1 MKKKG
6 MKFAG
11 ILLVI
16 ALIAV
21 ISVGTYAKYF
31 SDLGSKNSTAQ
42 VAKWAFET
50 DNASS
55 ALTFNLLGTYNAN
68 SLQSGKMAPGTN
80 GSFVVSL
87 ANTNSEVGVKYNITF
102 DTATLPSTI
111 HLYSDSSFTTELSKN
126 NGNYYYEGYLKKA
139 QASKTITVYWRWEYY
154 VSTSQDSTDTGIGEA
169 ADSTV
174 VTATITGTQVDPTTA
189 SVGYDE

>member
-6 MKFAG
+6 VILG
-11 ILLVI
+11 SILL
-16 ALIAV
+16 ALLLVAV

-31 SDLGSKNSTAQ
+31 SDLGSKQSTAQ

-55 ALTFNLLGTYNAN
+55 ALSFSLLGTYNTN

-80 GSFVVSL
+80 GKFEVSL
-87 ANTNSEVGVKYNITF
+87 ANTNSEVGVSYVITF
-102 DTATLPSTI
+102 DSATLPSPI
-111 HLYSDSSFTTELSKN
+111 KLYSDSAHTTELTKS
-126 NGNYYYEGYLKKA
+126 GSDYVYSGYLKKG
-139 QASKTITVYWRWEYY
+139 QASKTLTIYWEWAYNG
-154 VSTSQDSTDTGIGEA
+154 TSDVTDTSIGAA

-174 VTATITGTQVDPTTA
+174 VTATITGTQVDPTVA